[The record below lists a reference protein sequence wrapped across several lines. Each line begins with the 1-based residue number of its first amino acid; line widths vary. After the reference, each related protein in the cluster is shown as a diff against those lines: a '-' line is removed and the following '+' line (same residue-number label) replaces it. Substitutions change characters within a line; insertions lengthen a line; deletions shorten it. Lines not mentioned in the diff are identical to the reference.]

1 MKEEQDSKS
10 KNLVNDEDFQASL
23 VGDSS
28 PASPNEETQPWEPD
42 AAPAAAAPVPSA
54 SEKQPPP
61 SWIGKKLG
69 HFKLLRLI
77 GQGNM
82 GMVIQAL
89 DVNLERLVALK
100 VLRKRITGQHDPKQ
114 VAQFFREAR
123 AAAKIDHPN
132 VVRIYEIKEHEGW
145 WYIAME
151 MVEGESLKRVVEAA
165 GPLPPQRA
173 CPLIADA
180 ATALDVA
187 HREGIIHRDIKPANL
202 MITRGGRCKLTDFG
216 LVRLGDEN
224 DPFDFARKTVGTP
237 FFIAPEIIQSQPQ
250 TQALDIYSLGC
261 TLYFALTGEPPFK
274 GEKLS
279 DVFQKH
285 IKEPPPDIRVK
296 FPEYSVVL
304 SKLICRMMAKNPA
317 DRPTASDVAA
327 VLRAESISLYPSDST
342 VLSSSSTGLLTQAIE
357 KALDSMTDIPV
368 QKAGRK
374 SRITRLCQ
382 RVGAWS
388 VMQRIVAVVA
398 VLVFIA
404 MLIGVIQL
412 TTGKPFDLHRAPSIQ
427 RLAHRFPDAPATYGI
442 LPENAIPQITPVLSR
457 PPAFSWVGKK
467 DTTGLKYVASR
478 EGRYFYSI
486 ENPAAAVIS
495 DSLFVGYE
503 TSEQAYADGKLP
515 IHHNPVWIDTPI
527 DSTVYP

>member
-1 MKEEQDSKS
+1 MKEEQDSNS
-10 KNLVNDEDFQASL
+10 KNLVNDADFQASL

-28 PASPNEETQPWEPD
+28 AVSANEETQPWEPE
-42 AAPAAAAPVPSA
+42 AAPAAVPRVPS
-54 SEKQPPP
+54 SLQKQTAP

-82 GMVIQAL
+82 GTVIQAL

-132 VVRIYEIKEHEGW
+132 VVRIYEISEHEGW

-151 MVEGESLKRVVEAA
+151 MLEGESLKRVVEAA

-224 DPFDFARKTVGTP
+224 DPFDFAKKTVGTP

-296 FPEYSVVL
+296 FPEYSMVL
-304 SKLICRMMAKNPA
+304 SKLICRMMAKKPE

-327 VLRAESISLYPSDST
+327 VLRAESISMYPSDSA
-342 VLSSSSTGLLTQAIE
+342 VLSSSSTGLLTQVIE

-368 QKAGRK
+368 QKAQGGPRMA
-374 SRITRLCQ
+374 RLCQ
-382 RVGAWS
+382 CFRAWS
-388 VMQRIVAVVA
+388 VMQRIGAGIA
-398 VLVFIA
+398 VLVFVGLL
-404 MLIGVIQL
+404 MGVIQL
-412 TTGKPFDLHRAPSIQ
+412 TTGKPFDFHRAPSIQ
-427 RLAHRFPDAPATYGI
+427 RLAQRFPDAPSTYGI
-442 LPENAIPQITPVLSR
+442 LPENAIPRISPALSQ
-457 PPAFSWVGKK
+457 PPAFSWVGKR
-467 DTTGLKYVASR
+467 DTTRLKYAASR
-478 EGRYFYSI
+478 EGRYFYTI
-486 ENPAAAVIS
+486 DNPAAAVIS

-503 TSEQAYADGKLP
+503 TLDQAYEDGKLP
-515 IHHNPVWIDTPI
+515 AHQNPVWIDTPI
-527 DSTVYP
+527 ESTVYP